1 MNRRDIE
8 HYTGCLI
15 GGAIGDALGAFVEF
29 SSWSAIQQEYGDDG
43 IQEFPSDGLIT
54 DDTQMT
60 LFTAEGLIR
69 SQVRSACRGIA
80 NNPTQFIYQ
89 AYLRWLET
97 QGYHGKNTS
106 YHKDGIL
113 LSVPELRHQRAPG
126 NTCLSALSSG
136 VMGTMEQPINNSKGC
151 GGVMRAAPIG
161 LVWDVERA
169 FQLGCESAAIT
180 HGHPSGYLASGCFAA
195 MIASIVAG
203 DSLKKA
209 IQTSTSILRTKQDHE
224 ECLQAIEAAQNLAE
238 KGNPTPNKIEQ
249 LGGGWVAEEA
259 LSIAIYCSLI
269 CGDDFL
275 GAIRLT
281 VNHSG
286 DSDST
291 GSIAGNILGL
301 LYGKRIIPE
310 NWISQLELHGFIEQV
325 AEDLLLKQVCY
336 EMTDTPEGEA
346 FWNRYPGC

>member
-1 MNRRDIE
+1 MNRRNIE

-29 SSWSAIQQEYGDDG
+29 SSWPAIQEQYGVDG
-43 IQEFPSDGLIT
+43 IQEFLSDGLIT

-69 SQVRSACRGIA
+69 SQVRYALRGIA
-80 NNPTQFIYQ
+80 NHPVNFIYQ

-97 QGYHGKNTS
+97 QDYHGKNTS
-106 YHKDGIL
+106 YATDGIL
-113 LSVPELRHQRAPG
+113 LSVPELHHQRAPG

-136 VMGTMEQPINNSKGC
+136 VMGTMEEPINNSKGC
-151 GGVMRAAPIG
+151 GGVMRVAPIG

-180 HGHPSGYLASGCFAA
+180 HGHPSGYLASGYFAA
-195 MIASIVAG
+195 MVASIVAG
-203 DSLKKA
+203 EELRQA
-209 IQTSTSILRTKQDHE
+209 IETSTSLLRAKCSHE
-224 ECLQAIEAAQNLAE
+224 ECLKAIEAAQSLAE
-238 KGNPTPNKIEQ
+238 KGNPTPSKIEQ

-259 LSIAIYCSLI
+259 LAIALYCVLV
-269 CGDDFL
+269 GGEDFP
-275 GAIRLT
+275 GTIRLA

-291 GSIAGNILGL
+291 GSIAGNIIGL

-310 NWISQLELHGFIEQV
+310 NWISQLELHGLIEQIV
-325 AEDLLLKQVCY
+325 DDLLLKRVSY
-336 EMTDTPEGEA
+336 EMTENPEGKA
-346 FWNRYPGC
+346 YRDKYPGY